1 MAGAFDFDLEKN
13 PPVVQ
18 STADNSSDGAVP
30 GETFTYGDSTYAKI
44 QRLAA
49 KLNIEQRGIE
59 RVPAAEQT
67 DTSVFNI
74 GSMWL
79 AANMVVSSFAIGVLG
94 KSVYSLGFVDAILT
108 VLFFNLLGIMTVC
121 FFSCF
126 GPFGLRQMV
135 FSRLW
140 FGWYVTKGF
149 AVLNIL
155 ACMGW
160 SAANA
165 IVGAQM
171 LHAVNSDVP
180 GFAAILII
188 AICTLLVTF
197 AGYKVVHLY
206 EYWSWIPTFIVFMI
220 ILGTFAHSGDFQNIP
235 MGVGTSEMGSVLSFG
250 SAVYGF
256 ATGWTSYAADYTVY
270 QPANRSKRKI
280 FFSTWLGL
288 IVPLLFV
295 EMLGVAVMTATDI
308 KGSKYDLGYA
318 TSGNGGLIAA
328 VLQPLGGFGDFC
340 LVILALSIVA
350 NNCPNFYSVAL
361 TVQVLSRYAQRVPR
375 FIWTFLGTG
384 ISIAIAIPGYS
395 HFETVLENFMNF
407 IAYWLAI
414 YSAIAIMDHFV
425 FKRGFS
431 GYVVENFDKREKLPV
446 GIAATIAFGFGVAGM
461 ITGMSQPW
469 YVGPIAKH
477 AAGGDVG
484 FEADWADDEEFDDP
498 SALPPQQITTN
509 KDGTKTVVSY
519 RFNDEGKKVKV
530 TRRIKTT
537 VVREHVNP
545 QVAERRTWAKFG
557 LEKGHAAGPSFDT
570 TSVGENIVFRPSVN
584 WKAQAAEAEKNG
596 GEKGSIKDQLKDKKV
611 KCRICSG
618 EHFTARCPFKDT
630 MAPVDEPGAGG
641 AEGGAA
647 AGEDAAGG
655 LGAGGGSYVPPH
667 LRKGAAGGGERM
679 AGKYE
684 KDDLATL
691 RVTNVSEL
699 AEEQELRDLFE
710 RFGRVTRVF
719 LARDRETQRAKGF
732 AFISFAD
739 RSDAARACDKM
750 DGFGYR
756 HLILR
761 VEFAK
766 RAT

>member
-1 MAGAFDFDLEKN
+1 MAGPHEVDLEKN
-13 PPVVQ
+13 PPVTQ
-18 STADNSSDGAVP
+18 ASADTSSDGAVP
-30 GETFTYGDSTYAKI
+30 GESFAYGNSLYAKI
-44 QRLAA
+44 QRLAG
-49 KLNIEQRGIE
+49 KFQIEQRGIE

-67 DTSVFNI
+67 DTSYLNV

-79 AANMVVSSFAIGVLG
+79 AANMVVSSFAIGALALP
-94 KSVYSLGFVDAILT
+94 VYNLGFVDAILT
-108 VLFFNLLGIMTVC
+108 LLFFNLLGIMTVC
-121 FFSCF
+121 FFSTF

-135 FSRLW
+135 FSRFW
-140 FGWYVTKGF
+140 FGWWATKFF
-149 AVLNIL
+149 AILNIL

-160 SAANA
+160 SAANT

-171 LHAVNSDVP
+171 INAVNEDVP
-180 GFAAILII
+180 GFAAVLII

-197 AGYKVVHLY
+197 AGYKVVHMY
-206 EYWSWIPTFIVFMI
+206 EYWSWIPTSIVFLI
-220 ILGTFAHSGDFQNIP
+220 VLGCFAHSGDFYNIP
-235 MGVGTSEMGSVLSFG
+235 MKAGSSEMGSVLSFG
-250 SAVYGF
+250 SAVYGY

-270 QPANRSKRKI
+270 QPANASKRKI
-280 FFSTWLGL
+280 FFSCWIGL
-288 IVPLLFV
+288 IVPLLFI
-295 EMLGVAVMTATDI
+295 EMLGVAIMTATTID
-308 KGSKYDLGYA
+308 GGNNKYQLGYDA
-318 TSGNGGLIAA
+318 TGNGGLVGA
-328 VLQPLGGFGDFC
+328 VLDPLGGFGKFC
-340 LVILALSIVA
+340 LVILGLSIVA
-350 NNCPNFYSVAL
+350 NNCPNIYSVAL

-375 FIWTFLGTG
+375 FIWTLAGTG
-384 ISIAIAIPGYS
+384 VSIAIAIPGYS
-395 HFETVLENFMNF
+395 HFEDVLENFMNF

-414 YSAIAIMDHFV
+414 YSGIALTDHFV
-425 FKRGFS
+425 FKRGFG
-431 GYVVENFDKREKLPV
+431 GYAPEDYDKPNKQPP
-446 GIAATIAFGFGVAGM
+446 GIAAALAFAFGVAGM
-461 ITGMSQPW
+461 VTGMSQQW
-469 YVGPIAKH
+469 
-477 AAGGDVG
+477 
-484 FEADWADDEEFDDP
+484 ADWADDEEFDDP
-498 SALPPQQITTN
+498 SSLPAQQITTN

-537 VVREHVNP
+537 TVREHVNP
-545 QVAERRTWAKFG
+545 QVAERKTWAKFG

-570 TSVGENIVFRPSVN
+570 TSVGENIIFRPSIN

-630 MAPVDEPGAGG
+630 MAPVDEGGAGG
-641 AEGGAA
+641 EGGAA
-647 AGEDAAGG
+647 GGDEDAAGG

-667 LRKGAAGGGERM
+667 MRKGAAGGGERM

>member
-1 MAGAFDFDLEKN
+1 MAGPLDFDLEKN
-13 PPVVQ
+13 PPAAQ
-18 STADNSSDGAVP
+18 ATLDNSSDGAVP
-30 GETFTYGDSTYAKI
+30 GESFTYGNSLYAKV
-44 QRLAA
+44 QRLAG
-49 KLNIEQRGIE
+49 KLKIEQRGIE
-59 RVPAAEQT
+59 RVPAPEQT
-67 DTSVFNI
+67 DNSYVNV

-79 AANMVVSSFAIGVLG
+79 AANMVVSSFAIGALALP
-94 KSVYSLGFVDAILT
+94 VYNLGFVDAILT
-108 VLFFNLLGIMTVC
+108 LLFFNLLGIMTVC

-135 FSRLW
+135 FSRFW
-140 FGWYVTKGF
+140 FGWYLTKFF
-149 AVLNIL
+149 AILNIL

-160 SAANA
+160 SAANT

-171 LHAVNSDVP
+171 IHAVNGDVP
-180 GFAAILII
+180 GWAAILII
-188 AICTLLVTF
+188 AVCTLLVTF

-206 EYWSWIPTFIVFMI
+206 EYWSWIPTFIVFLI
-220 ILGTFAHSGDFQNIP
+220 VLGTFAHSGDFQNIP
-235 MGVGTSEMGSVLSFG
+235 MKAGSSEMGSVLSFG

-270 QPANRSKRKI
+270 QPATQSRRKI
-280 FFSTWLGL
+280 FLSTWLGL
-288 IVPLLFV
+288 IFPLLFV
-295 EMLGVAVMTATDI
+295 EMLGVALMTATSINNYDN
-308 KGSKYDLGYA
+308 KYQVGYEA
-318 TSGNGGLIAA
+318 SGNGGLIGA
-328 VLQPLGGFGDFC
+328 VLDPLGGFGKFC

-350 NNCPNFYSVAL
+350 NNCPNIYSVAL

-375 FIWTFLGTG
+375 FIWTFLG
-384 ISIAIAIPGYS
+384 SCVSVAIAIPGYS

-414 YSAIAIMDHFV
+414 YSGISLMDHFV

-431 GYVVENFDKREKLPV
+431 GYHVENYDKPSKLPV
-446 GIAATIAFGFGVAGM
+446 GISAALAFGFGVAGM
-461 ITGMSQPW
+461 ITGMSQSW
-469 YVGPIAKH
+469 
-477 AAGGDVG
+477 
-484 FEADWADDEEFDDP
+484 ADWADDEEFDDP
-498 SALPPQQITTN
+498 SALPPQQIIAN
-509 KDGTKTVVSY
+509 KDGTKTIISY
-519 RFNDEGKKVKV
+519 RFNDDNKKVKV

-545 QVAERRTWAKFG
+545 QVAERKTWAKFG
-557 LEKGHAAGPSFDT
+557 LEKSNAVGPSFDT
-570 TSVGENIVFRPSVN
+570 TSVGENIIFRPSVN

-611 KCRICSG
+611 KCRICNG

-630 MAPVDEPGAGG
+630 MAPVDEGSGGAGG
-641 AEGGAA
+641 EGADG
-647 AGEDAAGG
+647 GDDGG
-655 LGAGGGSYVPPH
+655 LGTAGGSYVPPH
-667 LRKGAAGGGERM
+667 MRKGAAAGGERM
-679 AGKYE
+679 AGKFE

-739 RSDAARACDKM
+739 RTDASRACDKM

>member
-1 MAGAFDFDLEKN
+1 MAGALDSDLEKN
-13 PPVVQ
+13 PPVAEA
-18 STADNSSDGAVP
+18 TLDNRSDGAVP
-30 GETFTYGDSTYAKI
+30 GESFAYGDSLYAKV
-44 QRLAA
+44 QRLAG
-49 KLNIEQRGIE
+49 KLKIEQRGIE

-67 DTSVFNI
+67 DTSYFNI
-74 GSMWL
+74 GSVWL
-79 AANMVVSSFAIGVLG
+79 AANMVVSSFAIGALAHP
-94 KSVYSLGFVDAILT
+94 VYELGFVDAILT
-108 VLFFNLLGIMTVC
+108 VLLFNLLGIMTVC

-135 FSRLW
+135 LSRFW
-140 FGWYVTKGF
+140 FGWYVTKFF
-149 AVLNIL
+149 AILNIL
-155 ACMGW
+155 ACLGW
-160 SAANA
+160 SATNN

-171 LHAVNSDVP
+171 IHAVNDNVP

-188 AICTLLVTF
+188 SFCTLLITF
-197 AGYKVVHLY
+197 AGYKIVHLY
-206 EYWSWIPTFIVFMI
+206 EYWSWIPTFIVFLIM
-220 ILGTFAHSGDFQNIP
+220 LGTFAHSGDFRNIP
-235 MGVGTSEMGSVLSFG
+235 MESGTSEMGHVLSFG
-250 SAVYGF
+250 AAVYGF

-270 QPANRSKRKI
+270 QPANRSRVRI
-280 FFSTWLGL
+280 FLSTWLGL
-288 IVPLLFV
+288 IIPLTFV
-295 EMLGVAVMTATDI
+295 EMLGVALMTATTINGGDN
-308 KGSKYDLGYA
+308 KYQIGYDKA
-318 TSGNGGLIAA
+318 GNGGLIGA
-328 VLQPLGGFGDFC
+328 VLDPLGGFGKFC

-350 NNCPNFYSVAL
+350 NNTPNIYSVGL
-361 TVQVLSRYAQRVPR
+361 TIQVLSRYAQRVPR
-375 FIWTFLGTG
+375 FIWTFLG
-384 ISIAIAIPGYS
+384 SCVSVAIAIPGYS
-395 HFETVLENFMNF
+395 HFEMVLENFMNF

-414 YSAIAIMDHFV
+414 YSGISLTDHFV
-425 FKRGFS
+425 FKRSFS
-431 GYVVENFDKREKLPV
+431 SYRVEHYDKPEKLPI
-446 GIAATIAFGFGVAGM
+446 GISAGLAFGFGVAGM
-461 ITGMSQPW
+461 LTGMSQTCR
-469 YVGPIAKH
+469 A
-477 AAGGDVG
+477 
-484 FEADWADDEEFDDP
+484 ADWADDEEFDDP
-498 SALPPQQITTN
+498 SALPPQQVTTN

-545 QVAERRTWAKFG
+545 QVAERKTWTKFG
-557 LEKGHAAGPSFDT
+557 LEKGHAPGPSFDT

-630 MAPVDEPGAGG
+630 MAPVDEAGAGG
-641 AEGGAA
+641 AEGGDEEA
-647 AGEDAAGG
+647 AAGG